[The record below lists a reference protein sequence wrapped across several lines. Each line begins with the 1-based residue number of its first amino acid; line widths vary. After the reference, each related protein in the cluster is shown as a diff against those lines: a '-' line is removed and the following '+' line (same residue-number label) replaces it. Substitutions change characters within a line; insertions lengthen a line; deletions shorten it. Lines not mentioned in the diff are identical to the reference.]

1 MPTPSLVEAVA
12 PLGHEGAHP
21 GQGRWNGE
29 AVLSRAGLGDV
40 VRGLAAD
47 PGFPDAGT
55 TEARTIAAT
64 CEGPGAFC
72 LCAQRLV
79 LAILAIWRSSGRTA

>member
-1 MPTPSLVEAVA
+1 MEAVA
-12 PLGHEGAHP
+12 PLGYEVAHP
-21 GQGRWNGE
+21 GEGRWNGA
-29 AVLSRAGLGDV
+29 AVLSQVGLDDV

-72 LCAQRLV
+72 LCAQRQV
-79 LAILAIWRSSGRTA
+79 LAILAICRSSGHTA